1 MDKMILYMKK
11 VVFFLMLLLPFVSC
25 DKNAEGVLKAELSIS
40 KNEIVL
46 DSDASVEELVV
57 KANTDWSIND
67 IPDWCG
73 TIRPSYGRAGEWT
86 VRIRGR
92 FYEGKEN
99 RTAELKVVAGDKTQ
113 ALTLIQKG
121 AKMIDVKLANPRIP
135 SSGGAVTVMVVS
147 DFDSYDVEVPQGA
160 DWLKI
165 TSTDKPLNGNITF
178 TAAANATGVD
188 RQAVIRFT
196 NKENDYTKEL
206 TITQLCVASENRYY
220 DGDVKQLLAAKKGK
234 GVNIVLLG
242 DGFVAEDL
250 AFGGEFDKM
259 IATAQEAIFACEP
272 MASLKDYINIYAV
285 AAESKEKGIGRVAAK
300 NTAIRAFFRSEDPTN
315 LTMNLD
321 PEAAYAYMNKAG
333 LTDSVN
339 TAVLVICNTEDVGGT
354 NISWPDGRCLA
365 LCTKAGPN
373 HNGLVGVINHELVG
387 HAIGRLD
394 EGYVYNSG
402 YVTDEYKAT
411 LAERHAKGWSL
422 NVDTTDDPTKVA
434 WKHFIGVRGYENV
447 GCYNFAGGV
456 VFMGGGV
463 CEPENHFLRQ
473 DCMVTNEL
481 YFNAPS
487 REQIVKHVYELAGVQ
502 YSFEDFIANDKLR
515 GAH

>member
-1 MDKMILYMKK
+1 MKK
-11 VVFFLMLLLPFVSC
+11 VVFFLVSLLFIVSC
-25 DKNAEGVLKAELSIS
+25 DKSTEGTVNAELSIS
-40 KNEIVL
+40 RNEIVL

-57 KANTDWSIND
+57 KSSTDWSIND

-73 TIRPSYGRAGEWT
+73 TVRPSYGKAGEWT

-92 FYEGKEN
+92 FYEDKAD
-99 RTAELKVVAGDKTQ
+99 RSAVLSVVAGDKTEP
-113 ALTLIQKG
+113 LTLIQRGHKQI
-121 AKMIDVKLANPRIP
+121 AVSPSLSRIA
-135 SSGGAVTVMVVS
+135 SSGGQVNLAVKSDFEYEVSIQQEGDWLSKISSENPLSGEVIFEAVQNTQATDREAVVS
-147 DFDSYDVEVPQGA
+147 FAQKDGEYVKQV
-160 DWLKI
+160 KI
-165 TSTDKPLNGNITF
+165 I
-178 TAAANATGVD
+178 
-188 RQAVIRFT
+188 
-196 NKENDYTKEL
+196 
-206 TITQLCVASENRYY
+206 QLCVASENRYY
-220 DGDVKQLLAAKKGK
+220 DGDVKLLLAAKKGN

-242 DGFVAEDL
+242 DGFIAEDL

-259 IATAQEAIFACEP
+259 IGIAQEAIFACEP
-272 MASLKDYINIYAV
+272 MASLKDYVNIYAV
-285 AAESKEKGIGRVAAK
+285 AAESKERGIGRVTAK

-321 PEAAYAYMNKAG
+321 AEAAYSYMNKVG
-333 LTDSVN
+333 LTDRVN
-339 TAVLVICNTEDVGGT
+339 TAVLVICNTDAVGGT

-365 LCTKAGPN
+365 LCTKASPN
-373 HNGLVGVINHELVG
+373 HTGVVGVINHELVG

-402 YVTDEYKAT
+402 YVTEEYKAT

-422 NVDTTDDPTKVA
+422 NIDTTDDPTKVA
-434 WKHFIGVRGYENV
+434 WKHFIGVRGYEKV
-447 GCYNFAGGV
+447 GCHNFGGGV

-487 REQIVKHVYELAGVQ
+487 REQIVKHVYELAGIP

-515 GAH
+515 GVH

>member
-1 MDKMILYMKK
+1 MKK
-11 VVFFLMLLLPFVSC
+11 VLFSLLLLLPFVSC
-25 DKNAEGVLKAELSIS
+25 DKNVEGVVNAELSIS
-40 KNEIVL
+40 KTEIVL
-46 DSDASVEELVV
+46 DSDAGLDSLVV
-57 KANTDWSIND
+57 ESSTYWSIND

-73 TIRPSYGRAGEWT
+73 TVRPSHGQAGKWT

-92 FYEGKEN
+92 FYEEKED
-99 RTAELKVVAGDKTQ
+99 RSAMLTVVAGDKRETITLTQ
-113 ALTLIQKG
+113 LGHKQISVTPAES
-121 AKMIDVKLANPRIP
+121 RIP
-135 SSGGAVTVMVVS
+135 SAGGQVTLTVNS
-147 DFDSYDVEVPQGA
+147 DYDYEVTINQTGSWLSKATQGTP
-160 DWLKI
+160 KQ
-165 TSTDKPLNGNITF
+165 GEITF
-178 TAAANATGVD
+178 TASKNTGASD
-188 RQAVIRFT
+188 REA
-196 NKENDYTKEL
+196 
-206 TITQLCVASENRYY
+206 TITFAQKDGEYVKEVKVIQLSTASENRYY
-220 DGDVKQLLAAKKGK
+220 DGDVKQILAAKKGK
-234 GVNIVLLG
+234 GVNVVLLG

-259 IATAQEAIFACEP
+259 IATVQEAMFACEP

-285 AAESKEKGIGRVAAK
+285 AAESKEQGIGRVTAK
-300 NTAIRAFFRSEDPTN
+300 NTAIRAFFRSDDPTN

-321 PEAAYAYMNKAG
+321 PEAAYSYMNKTG
-333 LTDSVN
+333 ITDRVN
-339 TAVLVICNTEDVGGT
+339 TAVLVICNTTEAGGT
-354 NISWPDGRCLA
+354 NISWSDGRCLA
-365 LCTKAGPN
+365 LCTKTGPN
-373 HNGLVGVINHELVG
+373 HNGVVGVINHELVG

-422 NVDTTDDPTKVA
+422 NIDTTNDPTKVA
-434 WKHFIGVRGYENV
+434 WKHFIGVAGYEKV
-447 GCYNFAGGV
+447 GCFNFEGGV

-487 REQIVKHVYELAGVQ
+487 REQIVKHVYELAGET
-502 YSFEDFIANDKLR
+502 YSFEHFIAMDKLR

>member
-1 MDKMILYMKK
+1 MNKKNLDMKK
-11 VVFFLMLLLPFVSC
+11 VLFFLMLLLPFVSC
-25 DKNAEGVLKAELSIS
+25 EKGPEGVVKAELSIS
-40 KNEIVL
+40 RNEIIL

-57 KANTDWSIND
+57 KSSTYWSIND

-73 TIRPSYGRAGEWT
+73 TIRPSHGEAGEWT

-92 FYEGKEN
+92 FYEEKPD
-99 RTAELKVVAGDKTQ
+99 RTAILTVVAGDKSET
-113 ALTLIQKG
+113 LTLTQRGHKQI
-121 AKMIDVKLANPRIP
+121 AVSPSVCRIP
-135 SSGGAVTVMVVS
+135 SAGGQAKLSVES
-147 DFDSYDVEVPQGA
+147 DFDYDVTVPQNCS
-160 DWLKI
+160 WLRIVSSERPAQGEIIVEASKNTGSSDREAVVTFAQKDGEYVKEVQVI
-165 TSTDKPLNGNITF
+165 QLST
-178 TAAANATGVD
+178 
-188 RQAVIRFT
+188 
-196 NKENDYTKEL
+196 
-206 TITQLCVASENRYY
+206 ASENRYY
-220 DGDVKQLLAAKKGK
+220 DGDVKQLLAAKKGN

-250 AFGGEFDKM
+250 AYGGEFDKM
-259 IATAQEAIFACEP
+259 IASAQEAIFACEP

-285 AAESKEKGIGRVAAK
+285 AAESKEKGIGRVTAK

-321 PEAAYAYMNKAG
+321 PEAAYSYMNKAG
-333 LTDSVN
+333 LTDRVN
-339 TAVLVICNTEDVGGT
+339 TAVLVICNTDEVGGT

-365 LCTKAGPN
+365 LCTKVGPN

-422 NVDTTDDPTKVA
+422 NVDTTNDPTQVA
-434 WKHFIGVRGYENV
+434 WKHFIGVPGYEKV
-447 GCYNFAGGV
+447 GCYNFEGGV
-456 VFMGGGV
+456 VFMSGGV

-502 YSFEDFIANDKLR
+502 YSFEEFIANDKLR

>member
-1 MDKMILYMKK
+1 MKK
-11 VVFFLMLLLPFVSC
+11 VLFFLMLVLPFVSC
-25 DKNAEGVLKAELSIS
+25 DKNEAPGVKATLSIS
-40 KNEIVL
+40 RNEIVL

-57 KANTDWSIND
+57 MSNTDWSIND

-73 TIRPSYGRAGEWT
+73 TIRPSYGKAGEWT

-92 FYEGKEN
+92 FYEEKADRE
-99 RTAELKVVAGDKTQ
+99 ALLSVVAGDAKET
-113 ALTLIQKG
+113 LTLKQKG
-121 AKMIDVKLANPRIP
+121 HKQIFVTP
-135 SSGGAVTVMVVS
+135 SLTRLPSAGGQARFGVNSDFEYTVTVSLGAEWLSIVSAGFPLEGTVV
-147 DFDSYDVEVPQGA
+147 VEAQP
-160 DWLKI
+160 
-165 TSTDKPLNGNITF
+165 
-178 TAAANATGVD
+178 NALAVD
-188 RQAVIRFT
+188 REAVLTFAQ
-196 NKENDYTKEL
+196 KDGDYVREVKV
-206 TITQLCVASENRYY
+206 IQLCTASENRYY

-242 DGFVAEDL
+242 DGFIAEDL
-250 AFGGEFDKM
+250 AFGGEFDKL

-272 MASLKDYINIYAV
+272 MASLRDYINIYAV
-285 AAESKEKGIGRVAAK
+285 AAESKERGIGRVAAK

-333 LTDSVN
+333 LTDRVN
-339 TAVLVICNTEDVGGT
+339 TAVLVICNTNDVGGT

-365 LCTKAGPN
+365 LCTKVGPN
-373 HNGLVGVINHELVG
+373 HTGLVGVINHELVG

-402 YVTDEYKAT
+402 YVTDEYKTT

-434 WKHFIGVRGYENV
+434 WKHFIGVRGYEKV
-447 GCYNFAGGV
+447 GCHNFAGGV

-487 REQIVKHVYELAGVQ
+487 REQIVKHVYEIAGEE
-502 YSFEDFIANDKLR
+502 YSFEEFIEQDKLR
-515 GAH
+515 GPH